1 MSDIAMLMDSTTVI
15 PPAWDIDYGVTVI
28 PVPIHAGGK
37 EYRDGV
43 DITAEQ
49 FISLLETSKER
60 PSTAVP
66 GLGEFL
72 SFYERLLQQ
81 HRNIIYPVPSTKLT
95 GLFNAAIQAA
105 KQINDVRIIAI
116 DPPREWEE
124 EVYAVDSSDLGAGD
138 RLAEI
143 RSWDGPVITVVNTGY
158 ASGATGL
165 VAMEGCKAIREGM
178 ALDETLRRMMAA
190 KRGSGVYFI
199 LPTLDY
205 VVDRAGYLRA
215 FLGMLLKLKPI
226 LAIQNGSVED
236 VARVR
241 GWSKAKSQMLDLV
254 QQRVGD
260 RQVDI
265 YALHSLAQ
273 DEAEALLEQAK
284 LTLKVRDSWVGGIGC
299 TVSRYTGRGG
309 LGIAFRAL

>member
-1 MSDIAMLMDSTTVI
+1 MSDTTILIDSTTVI
-15 PPAWDIDYGVTVI
+15 PPTWSSEYGVTII

-49 FISLLETSKER
+49 FVSLLETSKAR

-66 GLGEFL
+66 GLGEFM

-105 KQINDVRIIAI
+105 KQINDARILAI
-116 DPPREWEE
+116 DPPGEWEE
-124 EVYAVDSSDLGAGD
+124 EVYAVDSSDLGSGD

-143 RSWDGPVITVVNTGY
+143 RSWDGPVITVMNTGF

-165 VAMEGCKAIREGM
+165 IAMEGCTAVQEGL

-190 KRGSGVYFI
+190 KLGTGIYFI

-205 VVDRAGYLRA
+205 VVDRVGYLRA
-215 FLGMLLKLKPI
+215 FLGTLLKLKPV

-241 GWSKAKSQMLDLV
+241 GENKAKRQMLDLV
-254 QQRVGD
+254 EQAVGD

-273 DEAEALLEQAK
+273 GEAEALLEQVK
-284 LTLKVRDSWVGGIGC
+284 LALNVRNSWVGEIGC

-309 LGIAFRAL
+309 LGIAFRVV

>member
-1 MSDIAMLMDSTTVI
+1 MSDIAMLIDSTTVI
-15 PPAWDIDYGVTVI
+15 PPAWDRDYGVTVI

-43 DITAEQ
+43 DISDEQ
-49 FISLLETSKER
+49 FIALLESSKDR

-66 GLGEFL
+66 GLGEFA

-81 HRNIIYPVPSTKLT
+81 HRNIIYPVPSAKLS
-95 GLFNAAIQAA
+95 GLFNAAVQAA
-105 KQINDVRIIAI
+105 KQIHDARVIAV
-116 DPPREWEE
+116 DPSGDWDEK
-124 EVYAVDSSDLGAGD
+124 VYALDCNDAEGGD
-138 RLAEI
+138 RLAEV
-143 RSWDGPVITVVNTGY
+143 RSWDESVITVVNTGY

-165 VAMEGCKAIREGM
+165 VTMEGCRAIQEGA
-178 ALDETLRRMMAA
+178 ALDETLRRMMEAI
-190 KRGSGVYFI
+190 RGSGVYFI

-205 VVDRAGYLRA
+205 VVDRVGHLRA
-215 FLGMLLKLKPI
+215 FFGMLLRLKPV
-226 LAIQNGSVED
+226 LAIQNGTVED

-241 GWSKAKSQMLDLV
+241 GWSKAKSQMIDLV

-265 YALHSLAQ
+265 YALHSLVP

-284 LTLKVRDSWVGGIGC
+284 LALHVRDSWIGGIGC